1 MCSGSIC
8 IEAGPLEPGGRNTQ
22 SGGSPGPP
30 PPSERL
36 WGREP
41 SGPNLHGAGLASPRG
56 AGRHFALQPA
66 SAACFRL
73 PPALLLLSCRLL
85 RVPPPSRGAEA
96 RAAMLPRRR
105 RARAGPPEAAPS
117 SAARFPG
124 VAIYLAEPRM
134 GRSRRAFLTRL
145 ALSKGFRVLDAYRCA
160 VPARLAARRGHL
172 PGARLPWG
180 RGAGAARTVSPHWGP
195 WPARVDSASPC
206 LRARW
211 TRGRCSVA

>member
-1 MCSGSIC
+1 MGRGLPPR
-8 IEAGPLEPGGRNTQ
+8 EEPGAT
-22 SGGSPGPP
+22 SLFS
-30 PPSERL
+30 
-36 WGREP
+36 
-41 SGPNLHGAGLASPRG
+41 
-56 AGRHFALQPA
+56 
-66 SAACFRL
+66 RL
-73 PPALLLLSCRLL
+73 PPLASAFRRLSFCSPAGFS
-85 RVPPPSRGAEA
+85 VSRGAEA
-96 RAAMLPRRR
+96 RAGMLPRRR
-105 RARAGPPEAAPS
+105 RARVGPPEAAPS

-172 PGARLPWG
+172 PGAHLPWG

-195 WPARVDSASPC
+195 WLARVDSASPC